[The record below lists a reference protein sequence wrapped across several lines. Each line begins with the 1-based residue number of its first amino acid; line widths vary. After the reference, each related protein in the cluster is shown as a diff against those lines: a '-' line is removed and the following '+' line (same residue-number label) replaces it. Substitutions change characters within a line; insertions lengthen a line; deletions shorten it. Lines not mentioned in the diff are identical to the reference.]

1 MPNKAVAAASGSGL
15 AGAIVTM
22 IVILWWKDAPPDGV
36 AALTTLVAAGVSF
49 VTTYLTPHN
58 G

>member
-1 MPNKAVAAASGSGL
+1 MPNKAVAAASGAGVP
-15 AGAIVTM
+15 GAIVTL

-36 AALTTLVAAGVSF
+36 AALITIISAGASF
-49 VTTYLTPHN
+49 LTTYLTPHN